1 MPRITL
7 PDASVR
13 EYEGE
18 VDGAT
23 IAGDIG
29 AGLLKAAIGVKIDD
43 QLFDL
48 SRPIGEDC
56 ELSIVTSARKGDPL
70 DADALYLVR
79 HSCAHVMAEAIQ
91 RVVPAADLVYGPPTD
106 DGFYYDIAF
115 PEDRPLST
123 TDFEE
128 IEAEMAKIIAEDR
141 PFQRV
146 DMPIDGGMSKLQSE
160 GSKYKLDNA
169 ERAVEA
175 GSEALS
181 WYATGEP
188 GTAWE
193 DLCRGP
199 HIPLTGKIKYFK
211 LLNTSGAYWRG
222 NENNKMLQRIYGTA
236 FSSKKALNKYLKF
249 LEEAKNR
256 DHRKLGKELALFTF
270 DEEVGPGLPLWLP
283 NGTVIIDELEAL
295 AKETEDK
302 AEYQRVRTPHLT
314 KGSLYEKS
322 GHLEHYQETM
332 YPSMDVDGIEY
343 YVKPMNCPHHH
354 KIYAAHPKSYRDL
367 PVRLSE
373 YGTCYRYEKSGQLF
387 GLMRVRGMQMND
399 AHIYCTPQQFKDEF
413 LAVCNMYLYYFDIF
427 GIDKYQM
434 RLGLHDPKGLGG
446 KYIDEPELWKQTE
459 AEVRQAL
466 IEGNIDHEEISGEAA
481 FYGPKIDVQVWSA
494 IGKEFTLATNQ
505 VDFAIP
511 KRFGLTFTDE
521 AGQEQTPLCIHRAPL
536 STHERIIGFLIEHYG
551 GDFPLWLAPIQVA
564 VLPVSDKVIDYAK
577 NVETALKEAGI
588 RVQLNGQPNKVGAK
602 IRQAEL
608 QRINVM
614 LVVGEKEA
622 QDNQVAL
629 RRRFKGDLG
638 TQSLD
643 DVVTELKTE
652 IETRRNTYRTN

>member
-1 MPRITL
+1 MSQITVTL
-7 PDASVR
+7 PDNSTRSYNSGVTPQ
-13 EYEGE
+13 E
-18 VDGAT
+18 
-23 IAGDIG
+23 IAESIG
-29 AGLLKAAIGVKIDD
+29 
-43 QLFDL
+43 
-48 SRPIGEDC
+48 SR
-56 ELSIVTSARKGDPL
+56 LAQ
-70 DADALYLVR
+70 DALAAQVNGQPVDLNVPIENDVELAILTGDSPEGHEVLL
-79 HSCAHVMAEAIQ
+79 HSTAHLMAHAVKELFPDAKVTIG
-91 RVVPAADLVYGPPTD
+91 PALENR
-106 DGFYYDIAF
+106 FYYDF
-115 PEDRPLST
+115 D
-123 TDFEE
+123 
-128 IEAEMAKIIAEDR
+128 
-141 PFQRV
+141 
-146 DMPIDGGMSKLQSE
+146 IDGTFSDEDLVKIEKKMGELAANDHVVTRMELTRGEAVKLFNEMNESYKVEIIEDIE
-160 GSKYKLDNA
+160 GDDNISA
-169 ERAVEA
+169 YTQ
-175 GSEALS
+175 GDF
-181 WYATGEP
+181 T
-188 GTAWE
+188 

-199 HIPLTGKIKYFK
+199 HVPLTGKIKYFK

-222 NENNKMLQRIYGTA
+222 DESNAMLQRIYGTA
-236 FSSKKALNKYLKF
+236 FTSKKKLNKYLNL
-249 LEEAKNR
+249 LEEAKKR

-283 NGTVIIDELEAL
+283 NGAVIIDELEAL

-302 AEYQRVRTPHLT
+302 AAYQRVRTPHLT

-322 GHLEHYQETM
+322 GHLDHYQDAM

-354 KIYAAHPKSYRDL
+354 KIYAARPKSYRDL

-387 GLMRVRGMQMND
+387 GLMRVRSMQMND
-399 AHIYCTPQQFKDEF
+399 AHIYCTKDQFKDEF
-413 LAVCNMYLYYFDIF
+413 LAVCNMYLHYFDIF
-427 GIDKYQM
+427 GIDKYQL
-434 RLGLHDPKGLGG
+434 RLGLHDPKGLGK
-446 KYIDEPELWKQTE
+446 KYIDEPELWQQTE
-459 AEVRQAL
+459 TEVREAL
-466 IEGNIDHEEISGEAA
+466 LEGNIDHEELSGEAA

-536 STHERIIGFLIEHYG
+536 STHERFVGFLIEHFG
-551 GDFPLWLAPIQVA
+551 GDFPLWLAPVQVA
-564 VLPVSDKVIDYAK
+564 VLPVSDKVIDYAR
-577 NVETALKEAGI
+577 NVETTLKEAGI
-588 RVQLNGQPNKVGAK
+588 RVQLNDQPDKVGAK

-622 QDNQVAL
+622 QNNQVAL

-638 TQSLD
+638 TQLLD

>member
-1 MPRITL
+1 MSQITVTL
-7 PDASVR
+7 PDNSTRSFDSGVTPQ
-13 EYEGE
+13 E
-18 VDGAT
+18 
-23 IAGDIG
+23 IAESIG
-29 AGLLKAAIGVKIDD
+29 
-43 QLFDL
+43 
-48 SRPIGEDC
+48 SR
-56 ELSIVTSARKGDPL
+56 LAQ
-70 DADALYLVR
+70 DALAAQVNGQSVDLNVPIEDDAEVAILTGDSPEGHEVLL
-79 HSCAHVMAEAIQ
+79 HSTAHLMAHAVKELFPDAKVTIGPAIEN
-91 RVVPAADLVYGPPTD
+91 R
-106 DGFYYDIAF
+106 FYYDF
-115 PEDRPLST
+115 D
-123 TDFEE
+123 
-128 IEAEMAKIIAEDR
+128 
-141 PFQRV
+141 
-146 DMPIDGGMSKLQSE
+146 IDGTFSDKDLVRIEKKMRELVANDHVVKRMELTRGEAVKLFNEMNESYKVEIIEQIE
-160 GSKYKLDNA
+160 GDDNISA
-169 ERAVEA
+169 YTQ
-175 GSEALS
+175 GDF
-181 WYATGEP
+181 T
-188 GTAWE
+188 

-199 HIPLTGKIKYFK
+199 HVPLTGKIKYFK

-387 GLMRVRGMQMND
+387 GLMRVRSMQMND

-413 LAVCNMYLYYFDIF
+413 LAVCKMYLYYFDIF
-427 GIDKYQM
+427 GIDKYQL
-434 RLGLHDPKGLGG
+434 RLGLHNPEGLGG

-521 AGQEQTPLCIHRAPL
+521 GGREQTPICIHRAPL
-536 STHERIIGFLIEHYG
+536 STHERFVGFLIEHYG

-608 QRINVM
+608 QRVNVM

-638 TQSLD
+638 TQALD

>member
-1 MPRITL
+1 MSQITVTL
-7 PDASVR
+7 PDNSTRSYDGGVTPQEIAESIGSRLAQDAIAAQVNGQSV
-13 EYEGE
+13 
-18 VDGAT
+18 
-23 IAGDIG
+23 
-29 AGLLKAAIGVKIDD
+29 
-43 QLFDL
+43 DL
-48 SRPIGEDC
+48 NVPIE
-56 ELSIVTSARKGDPL
+56 
-70 DADALYLVR
+70 ADAEVAILTGDSPEGHEVLL
-79 HSCAHVMAEAIQ
+79 HSTAHLMAHAVKELFPEAKVTIG
-91 RVVPAADLVYGPPTD
+91 PAIENR
-106 DGFYYDIAF
+106 FYYDF
-115 PEDRPLST
+115 D
-123 TDFEE
+123 
-128 IEAEMAKIIAEDR
+128 
-141 PFQRV
+141 
-146 DMPIDGGMSKLQSE
+146 IDGTFSDEDLVKIEKKMGELAANDHVVTRMELTHGEAVKLFNKMNESYKVEIIEDIE
-160 GSKYKLDNA
+160 GDDNISA
-169 ERAVEA
+169 YTQ
-175 GSEALS
+175 GDF
-181 WYATGEP
+181 T
-188 GTAWE
+188 

-199 HIPLTGKIKYFK
+199 HVLQTGKIKYFK

-236 FSSKKALNKYLKF
+236 FSSKKELNKYLNF
-249 LEEAKNR
+249 LEEAKKR

-283 NGTVIIDELEAL
+283 NGAVIIDELEAL

-302 AEYQRVRTPHLT
+302 AAYLRVRTPHLT

-322 GHLEHYQETM
+322 GHLDHYQDAM

-354 KIYAAHPKSYRDL
+354 KIYAARPKSYRDL

-387 GLMRVRGMQMND
+387 GLMRVRSMQMND
-399 AHIYCTPQQFKDEF
+399 AHIYCTKDQFKDEF

-427 GIDKYQM
+427 GIDKYQL
-434 RLGLHDPKGLGG
+434 RLGLHDAEGLGK
-446 KYIDEPELWKQTE
+446 KYIDEPELWQQTE
-459 AEVRQAL
+459 AEVREAL
-466 IEGNIDHEEISGEAA
+466 QEGNIDHVEISGEAA

-521 AGQEQTPLCIHRAPL
+521 GGREQTPLCIHRAPL
-536 STHERIIGFLIEHYG
+536 STHERFVGFLIEHFG
-551 GDFPLWLAPIQVA
+551 GDFPLWLAPVQVA
-564 VLPVSDKVIDYAK
+564 VLPVSDKVIDYAR
-577 NVETALKEAGI
+577 NVETTLKEAGI
-588 RVQLNGQPNKVGAK
+588 RVQLNDQPDKVGAK

-622 QDNQVAL
+622 QNNEVAL

-638 TQSLD
+638 TQLLD

>member
-1 MPRITL
+1 MSQITVTL
-7 PDASVR
+7 PDNSTRSYNSGVTPQ
-13 EYEGE
+13 E
-18 VDGAT
+18 
-23 IAGDIG
+23 IAESIG
-29 AGLLKAAIGVKIDD
+29 
-43 QLFDL
+43 
-48 SRPIGEDC
+48 SR
-56 ELSIVTSARKGDPL
+56 LAQ
-70 DADALYLVR
+70 DALAAQVNGQPVDLNVPIENDVELAILTGDSPEGHEVLL
-79 HSCAHVMAEAIQ
+79 HSTAHLMAHAVKELFPDAKVTIG
-91 RVVPAADLVYGPPTD
+91 PALENR
-106 DGFYYDIAF
+106 FYYDF
-115 PEDRPLST
+115 D
-123 TDFEE
+123 
-128 IEAEMAKIIAEDR
+128 
-141 PFQRV
+141 
-146 DMPIDGGMSKLQSE
+146 IDGTFSDEDLVKIEKKMGELAANDHVVTRMELTRGEAVKLFNEMNESYKVEIIEDIE
-160 GSKYKLDNA
+160 GDDNISA
-169 ERAVEA
+169 YTQ
-175 GSEALS
+175 GDF
-181 WYATGEP
+181 T
-188 GTAWE
+188 

-199 HIPLTGKIKYFK
+199 HVPLTGKIKYFK

-222 NENNKMLQRIYGTA
+222 DENNAMLQRIYGTA
-236 FSSKKALNKYLKF
+236 FTSKKQLNKYLNL
-249 LEEAKNR
+249 LEEAKKR

-283 NGTVIIDELEAL
+283 NGAVIIDELEAL

-302 AEYQRVRTPHLT
+302 AAYQRVRTPHLT

-322 GHLEHYQETM
+322 GHLEHYQDAM

-354 KIYAAHPKSYRDL
+354 KIYAARPKSYRDL

-387 GLMRVRGMQMND
+387 GLMRVRSMQMND
-399 AHIYCTPQQFKDEF
+399 AHIYCTKDQFKDEF
-413 LAVCNMYLYYFDIF
+413 LAVCNMYLHYFDIF
-427 GIDKYQM
+427 GIDKYQL
-434 RLGLHDPKGLGG
+434 RLGLHDPKGLGK
-446 KYIDEPELWKQTE
+446 KYIDEPELWQQTE
-459 AEVRQAL
+459 TEVREAL
-466 IEGNIDHEEISGEAA
+466 LEGNIDHEELSGEAA

-536 STHERIIGFLIEHYG
+536 STHERFVGFLIEHFG
-551 GDFPLWLAPIQVA
+551 GDFPLWLAPVQVA
-564 VLPVSDKVIDYAK
+564 VLPVSDKVIDYAR
-577 NVETALKEAGI
+577 NVETTLKEAGI
-588 RVQLNGQPNKVGAK
+588 RVQLNDQPDKVGAK

-622 QDNQVAL
+622 QNNQVAL

-638 TQSLD
+638 TQLLD